1 LETDAGPAWGRRR
14 RIRLRVSFDPVSLP
28 EELAESPAVVERLIQ
43 DARAPLWDLAKQV
56 ERRGIEVV
64 ILAAR
69 GTSDHAA
76 TYAQYVLGIRNGLAT
91 GLAVPSV
98 QSVYGAHP
106 DVRRALVVGI
116 SQSGQSPD
124 VVEVLADARRQGAL
138 TLAVTNDAGS
148 PLAGAADVHV
158 ALEAGPEKAVAAS
171 KTYVA
176 ELATM
181 ALLSDALGGGRAER
195 ELAELSAH
203 LARALETE
211 ATARRLARELR
222 GLRWCAILGRGYNY
236 CTVREWALKLKEM
249 ALVMADPYSAADFE
263 HGPIA
268 LVEPGYQVFL
278 IAVHG
283 PTFDS
288 LAELAP
294 RLREDGA
301 RLLVLC
307 DDEELRGAGDSSIAL
322 DPAVPEWLSPAV
334 AIVPCQLLA
343 YHLAVANG
351 RDPDAPRRITKVTL
365 TR

>member
-1 LETDAGPAWGRRR
+1 VA
-14 RIRLRVSFDPVSLP
+14 VSFGDVSLP
-28 EELAESPAVVERLIQ
+28 TELAESPAVLEHLIR
-43 DARAPLWDLAKQV
+43 DARTPLRELAERV

-124 VVEVLADARRQGAL
+124 VVEVMTDARRQGAL

-148 PLAGAADVHV
+148 PLADAAETVV

-181 ALLSDALGGGRAER
+181 AMLSDALAGGGEER
-195 ELAELSAH
+195 ELAALPRH
-203 LARALETE
+203 VARALETQE
-211 ATARRLARELR
+211 TTQRLARELR

-236 CTVREWALKLKEM
+236 ATVREWALKLKEM

-278 IAVHG
+278 VAVHG
-283 PTFDS
+283 PTFDG
-288 LAELAP
+288 LADLVP
-294 RLREDGA
+294 RLRHDGA
-301 RLLVLC
+301 RLLILS
-307 DDEELRGAGDSSIAL
+307 DDEDLRAAGDSSIRL
-322 DPAVPEWLSPAV
+322 DAAVPEWLSPAV